1 MASRD
6 KTNEASERLVRT
18 TVDSYKTL
26 TDYVVALQ
34 KRSVRFALGIFND
47 PTEELRR
54 QAESNRVVEQT
65 LAEQSRKQM
74 ETSQKLFQETISAYV
89 DLLFAPSSY
98 FRGRV
103 RSVAPEGTEG
113 REENSLPIEDYDQ
126 LSVEEVSRRMEG
138 LSSGE
143 IETLKDYEEQHKK
156 RQTLLERLDRVLV

>member
-54 QAESNRVVEQT
+54 QAESNRVVGQT

-74 ETSQKLFQETISAYV
+74 ETSQKLFQESIGAYV

-103 RSVAPEGTEG
+103 RSVVPEGTES

-126 LSVEEVSRRMEG
+126 LSVEEVSRRLEG
-138 LSSGE
+138 
-143 IETLKDYEEQHKK
+143 T
-156 RQTLLERLDRVLV
+156 